1 MAELLGTVL
10 DDVLLIENNNLTIN
24 KIGNKIFDKRSRA
37 IKRLFKLSKVR
48 QDKGLNILERSM
60 LQTLSNV
67 MEIKANSKFNS
78 DKELIRTIYI
88 KYKDET
94 SKSIDCLPNSKKKEF
109 YNEFKS
115 GSIESG
121 NSYLI
126 NKDGKLSSLIEE
138 NFDKVIFTG
147 SSVGLGIATTT
158 LLKVHSK
165 SKNIPK
171 VFGGMPLLGILGI
184 PLLGIGGALII
195 ALNSIYSSHKG
206 YRNYKGKG
214 VKEIALITMALVLK
228 HQQIEQNSKKDK
240 YLKYISNLLA
250 VGEHLKKDL
259 DLLNKGGE
267 MK

>member
-1 MAELLGTVL
+1 M
-10 DDVLLIENNNLTIN
+10 
-24 KIGNKIFDKRSRA
+24 
-37 IKRLFKLSKVR
+37 
-48 QDKGLNILERSM
+48 
-60 LQTLSNV
+60 
-67 MEIKANSKFNS
+67 
-78 DKELIRTIYI
+78 
-88 KYKDET
+88 
-94 SKSIDCLPNSKKKEF
+94 
-109 YNEFKS
+109 
-115 GSIESG
+115 
-121 NSYLI
+121 
-126 NKDGKLSSLIEE
+126 
-138 NFDKVIFTG
+138 
-147 SSVGLGIATTT
+147 
-158 LLKVHSK
+158 
-165 SKNIPK
+165 
-171 VFGGMPLLGILGI
+171 FGGIPLLGILGI